1 MYRKIII
8 SVFVCLALLLVS
20 NCGRRK
26 NVGEHLMS
34 FRFLFEQW
42 TDTLSNDPAYVCAQV
57 DSLLVHVKDS
67 VVYYQCNQP
76 VLLESWGFRGKGVDV
91 VCGCRQHE
99 RKPLCA

>member
-67 VVYYQCNQP
+67 VVYYQAL
-76 VLLESWGFRGKGVDV
+76 VLKSKAKRFMSEIHSAECLLDAISRF
-91 VCGCRQHE
+91 
-99 RKPLCA
+99 